1 MKWTEYDEHTR
12 NLIADKL
19 RSSMAMELVSR
30 CAPHRRLV
38 EAHFAAAEALEDV
51 VRFQGLDAERTRI
64 RRELA
69 IASSAR
75 CYHRCLSR
83 VAQAKIDTE
92 ARDWLLKLALEARAA
107 GDDIMKEAGMD
118 PNEHPLAER
127 MRVRRDGFVF
137 DLVKWPEWDRGSERS
152 QATADAEALDRA
164 ARATG

>member
-12 NLIADKL
+12 KLIVDNL
-19 RSSMAMELVSR
+19 RSSMAMERVSS
-30 CAPHRRLV
+30 CPPHRRLA

-51 VRFQGLDAERTRI
+51 ARFQDMDAERTRI

-69 IASSAR
+69 IASAAR

-83 VAQAKIDTE
+83 MAQAKIEPD
-92 ARDWLLKLALEARAA
+92 ARAWLLKLAIEARSA
-107 GDDIMKEAGMD
+107 GDDIMKEADMD
-118 PNEHPLAER
+118 PSEHPLAER

-137 DLVKWPEWDRGSERS
+137 DLVKWPEWEREAGES
-152 QATADAEALDRA
+152 AADESLDRA